1 MDKEAMLLEQ
11 VLDNSDELI
20 QVSDVKTFS
29 MMYANSTAK
38 RYTGHENQPY
48 EGCHCYEYMMGFKEQ
63 CPFCP
68 MRDIGDRESFETE
81 VDNGNEVYAVKT
93 RKIQWN
99 GEEAFIEYAWDIT
112 GIRRS
117 QEIYE
122 SQVRTLFSSIPNAQG
137 VFHLDVTD
145 DTVFSV
151 NGSSKEVANMGNLAS
166 VDETILTMAG
176 YIPEKDEVDKFYHCF
191 CRESLIKSY
200 EAGKSE
206 LTMDT
211 LSYFD
216 DRSIRPARISAR
228 LIKNPQNGH
237 LECIIYGMDIS
248 VEWEERQQYERELK
262 EQLAVFNA
270 LADTYLNVYL
280 IGYDTGTLEILKLN
294 GYVTSGLEKGSRRV
308 YDYTSV
314 QRQYVSERVH
324 PKDQAMMYEAI
335 SLEEIKR
342 KLSREH
348 EYSGNYRILSNGE
361 THYYQYKYINIEEIG
376 YIIAG
381 FQNTDEIIENEQK
394 QRKLQEDYQRE
405 LEEHLAREREQ
416 REKEESYQKA
426 LLAAKQDAE
435 RANRAKTDF
444 LLRMSHDIRTPLNG
458 IIGMLDIA
466 ERYQHDL
473 EKRDDCRRK
482 IRDSARVL
490 MELINE
496 VLDMNKLESG
506 DIILEH
512 IPFNIIDVAKSVY
525 TVIVRQAESRGIEI
539 VQDNCHVPHGR
550 LIGSPVHFKRIMT
563 NILSNAIKYNK
574 DNGKIYVTCREVK
587 YDDKTA
593 YIQFK
598 CRDTGVGMT
607 EKFLERLYEPFSQE
621 DETARSRY
629 GGTGLGMSITKNL
642 VEKMGGT
649 ITVESEKGVGTTFDV
664 IVPFEIDNSETS
676 ETEEKGDAPAP
687 SISGLKIL
695 LVEDNDLNMEIAKFL
710 LEEDGAEVIAAVNG
724 QEAVQIFE
732 KSALFEIDAILMDVM
747 MPVLNGHDATRT
759 IRKMNRAD
767 AGSIPIIAMT
777 ANAFTEDKIAAK
789 NAGMNEHL
797 AKPLDMKQV
806 IETVSR
812 CVKKRSLAVTDVL

>member
-151 NGSSKEVANMGNLAS
+151 NGSSKEVAKMGNLAS

-176 YIPEKDEVDKFYHCF
+176 YIPEKDEADKFYHCF

-248 VEWEERQQYERELK
+248 VEWEERQEYERELK

-376 YIIAG
+376 YI
-381 FQNTDEIIENEQK
+381 K
-394 QRKLQEDYQRE
+394 QGED
-405 LEEHLAREREQ
+405 
-416 REKEESYQKA
+416 
-426 LLAAKQDAE
+426 
-435 RANRAKTDF
+435 
-444 LLRMSHDIRTPLNG
+444 
-458 IIGMLDIA
+458 
-466 ERYQHDL
+466 
-473 EKRDDCRRK
+473 
-482 IRDSARVL
+482 
-490 MELINE
+490 
-496 VLDMNKLESG
+496 
-506 DIILEH
+506 
-512 IPFNIIDVAKSVY
+512 
-525 TVIVRQAESRGIEI
+525 
-539 VQDNCHVPHGR
+539 
-550 LIGSPVHFKRIMT
+550 
-563 NILSNAIKYNK
+563 
-574 DNGKIYVTCREVK
+574 
-587 YDDKTA
+587 
-593 YIQFK
+593 
-598 CRDTGVGMT
+598 
-607 EKFLERLYEPFSQE
+607 
-621 DETARSRY
+621 
-629 GGTGLGMSITKNL
+629 
-642 VEKMGGT
+642 
-649 ITVESEKGVGTTFDV
+649 
-664 IVPFEIDNSETS
+664 
-676 ETEEKGDAPAP
+676 
-687 SISGLKIL
+687 
-695 LVEDNDLNMEIAKFL
+695 
-710 LEEDGAEVIAAVNG
+710 
-724 QEAVQIFE
+724 
-732 KSALFEIDAILMDVM
+732 
-747 MPVLNGHDATRT
+747 
-759 IRKMNRAD
+759 
-767 AGSIPIIAMT
+767 
-777 ANAFTEDKIAAK
+777 
-789 NAGMNEHL
+789 
-797 AKPLDMKQV
+797 
-806 IETVSR
+806 
-812 CVKKRSLAVTDVL
+812 